1 FLLPLHNSLSEY
13 LASIIIEVKY
23 SPMYNIFQHV
33 GNTKATEQMYK
44 YWSIKFV
51 EEQDGK
57 RVFHRR
63 AIYEVICVYPGSHMH
78 GKKIETHPDSIFLP

>member
-1 FLLPLHNSLSEY
+1 
-13 LASIIIEVKY
+13 
-23 SPMYNIFQHV
+23 MYNIFQHV

-78 GKKIETHPDSIFLP
+78 GKKLSLDVVFSYNYIHIKRNKGGEISGKTWNGTNF